1 MMGSEASKAALP
13 GPEPMENYVGRIE
26 AVLKQM
32 IRAGGFALE
41 VSVSKAAADPGGS
54 IDPEAPEWVVNL
66 SGRDSGIA
74 LESHAELLD
83 ALASVACKAAR
94 LDESLHRRIAFDC
107 EGYRQARALELR
119 LMAQMAADRVV
130 EYGEPFEM
138 SSMNSAERRLVH
150 LALKEKP
157 QVRSE
162 SEGTGPGRRVVIR
175 LALPQKAK

>member
-1 MMGSEASKAALP
+1 MESEASKTAPSGA
-13 GPEPMENYVGRIE
+13 EPLENYVGRIE
-26 AVLKQM
+26 TVLKQ
-32 IRAGGFALE
+32 IIHAGGFALE
-41 VSVSKAAADPGGS
+41 VSVSKTAAGPGGS

-66 SGRDSGIA
+66 SGRDSGVA
-74 LESHAELLD
+74 LESHAALLD

-107 EGYRQARALELR
+107 EGYRQTRALELR
-119 LMAQMAADRVV
+119 LMAQMAAERVA

-138 SSMNSAERRLVH
+138 SPMNSAERRLVH

-162 SEGTGPGRRVVIR
+162 SQGAGPARRVVV
-175 LALPQKAK
+175 LPALPLKTR